1 MLLELSALCN
11 SLANREIEEADPVD
25 CKVEDTGYTVPASPT
40 WSSGSPTSPIEGN
53 FGGANVGIPSSHG
66 GGAGHG
72 YSRTSHSERWI
83 GQGESLLSPLIQR
96 QDVTWGTTASTLSSM
111 GRRRDDNV
119 LQPSENWS
127 LHNHPPRWQGQSQDA
142 TSPTLGGAV
151 YQDRSRMRSTH
162 HYDETHMPHRR
173 DSESLQGSYS
183 VRYAHHPPTTREGA
197 LQRLHYTSDNR
208 DLRRSSHTHAS
219 FTTPS
224 NSPSL
229 PFPSQ
234 GYQNP
239 PTYTSSWT
247 SSDTSLLTTP
257 TLHSIS
263 NQTDMAYG
271 GTYNSN
277 TASIVSSPDDY
288 GTVDNYRDS

>member
-1 MLLELSALCN
+1 MPFNILASRELE
-11 SLANREIEEADPVD
+11 EVDPVD
-25 CKVEDTGYTVPASPT
+25 CKVEDTGYAVPASPT
-40 WSSGSPTSPIEGN
+40 WSSASPTSPIEGN

-72 YSRTSHSERWI
+72 YSRTSQSERWI
-83 GQGESLLSPLIQR
+83 GQGESLLSPIVQR
-96 QDVTWGTTASTLSSM
+96 HEVTWGNTTSALSSM
-111 GRRRDDNV
+111 GRRRDENV
-119 LQPSENWS
+119 LQPSDNWS
-127 LHNHPPRWQGQSQDA
+127 LHSQSARWQGQPHD
-142 TSPTLGGAV
+142 TSPTLGSTV
-151 YQDRSRMRSTH
+151 YQDRSRIRSSHQYEDTH
-162 HYDETHMPHRR
+162 LSHRR
-173 DSESLQGSYS
+173 DSESLQGGYS
-183 VRYAHHPPTTREGA
+183 VRYTHHPPTTREGA
-197 LQRLHYTSDNR
+197 IQRLHYLARDTSDNR

-219 FTTPS
+219 FTTS
-224 NSPSL
+224 SHSPSL

-263 NQTDMAYG
+263 NQTDMPYG

-288 GTVDNYRDS
+288 SSVDNYRDA